1 MATINDLL
9 IPSFTQMD
17 FSERLNC
24 VLAIRTARREVQ
36 KEQREKKKPT
46 RKKKNVLTNELS
58 RMSKDQL
65 LSLKELLDAM

>member
-1 MATINDLL
+1 MATISDLL

-17 FSERLNC
+17 FGERLNC

-36 KEQREKKKPT
+36 KEREEKKPT

-65 LSLKELLDAM
+65 LTLKELLDAM

>member
-1 MATINDLL
+1 
-9 IPSFTQMD
+9 MD
-17 FSERLNC
+17 FGERLNC

-65 LSLKELLDAM
+65 LTLKELLDAM

>member
-1 MATINDLL
+1 MATISDLL

-17 FSERLNC
+17 FGERLNC
-24 VLAIRTARREVQ
+24 VLAIRNARREVQ
-36 KEQREKKKPT
+36 KEREEKKPT

-65 LSLKELLDAM
+65 LTLKELLDAM

>member
-36 KEQREKKKPT
+36 KEQREKKPT

-58 RMSKDQL
+58 RMSNDQL
-65 LSLKELLDAM
+65 LTLKELLDAM